1 MTIRNWLA
9 NVAKESSWS
18 GRRQVRPAP
27 ADRIHHYS
35 YRPQVEALED
45 RLTPSSV
52 SGEAFGVSVNLT
64 APIALSVPKTPDVVL
79 PPNGGMQEA
88 NLLTLGQPGVVST
101 SVLEVST
108 EGSIGPHS
116 ASAVSQASV
125 DKLNLLNGLITAGI
139 VEAMSTSISNGTT
152 ATSSAA
158 GSGFFN
164 LVVNGTPIAANV
176 APNTTIVVPMVGTVI
191 LNEQIFGG
199 DGVHSTSLTVDMID
213 VMLNGTLGTGEI
225 IVSSAHSDVNFTTP
239 GPAPGQGKVF
249 MTGGGRLGSGP
260 KNFATF
266 GFNAGMD
273 NGVPKGQLEYQDH
286 GNDLNFHGTSITAF
300 SVDSNDTRCVT
311 FSGTGRLNGVD
322 GYTFTVHACDY
333 GDPGAGTD
341 TFEITITGPNGFNY
355 SSNGFYKD
363 VITAGNIQEHG

>member
-1 MTIRNWLA
+1 MNLCLTRWLA
-9 NVAKESSWS
+9 PARSRKT
-18 GRRQVRPAP
+18 RRNAAP
-27 ADRIHHYS
+27 VLRNS

-64 APIALSVPKTPDVVL
+64 APITLSVPKTPDVVL
-79 PPNGGMQEA
+79 PPNGGMQQA
-88 NLLTLGQPGVVST
+88 DLVGLNQQGVIST
-101 SVLEVST
+101 SVLDVST

-125 DKLNLLNGLITAGI
+125 DNLNLLNGFITAGI
-139 VEAMSTSISNGTT
+139 VEAMSTSVSNGTT

-164 LVVNGTPIAANV
+164 LVVNGGTPIDGNV
-176 APNTTIVVPMVGTVI
+176 PPNTTIVVPGVGTVI
-191 LNEQIFGG
+191 LNEQKTDG
-199 DGVHSTSLTVDMID
+199 DGDHRTSLTVDMID

-249 MTGGGRLGSGP
+249 MTGGGRLGSSP

-286 GNDLNFHGTSITAF
+286 GQDRNFHSTSITAF
-300 SVDSNDTRCVT
+300 SFDPNHPSPR
-311 FSGTGRLNGVD
+311 RLG
-322 GYTFTVHACDY
+322 GSTTHSWFFPRT
-333 GDPGAGTD
+333 
-341 TFEITITGPNGFNY
+341 
-355 SSNGFYKD
+355 
-363 VITAGNIQEHG
+363 

>member
-1 MTIRNWLA
+1 
-9 NVAKESSWS
+9 
-18 GRRQVRPAP
+18 
-27 ADRIHHYS
+27 
-35 YRPQVEALED
+35 
-45 RLTPSSV
+45 V

-79 PPNGGMQEA
+79 PPNGGMQQA
-88 NLLTLGQPGVVST
+88 NLLSLSQPGVVST

-125 DKLNLLNGLITAGI
+125 DNLNLLNGFITAGI
-139 VEAMSTSISNGTT
+139 VEAMSTSVSNGTT
-152 ATSSAA
+152 ATSSSA

-176 APNTTIVVPMVGTVI
+176 PPNTKIVTPVGMVI

-213 VMLNGTLGTGEI
+213 VTLNGSLGGEI

-239 GPAPGQGKVF
+239 GPSPGQGEEH

-260 KNFATF
+260 GDFATF
-266 GFNAGMD
+266 GFNAGLH
-273 NGVPKGQLEYQDH
+273 NGAPEGQLEYQDH
-286 GNDLNFHGTSITAF
+286 NQSRRLNFHGTSITSF
-300 SVDSNDTRCVT
+300 SVDPNNPNCVT
-311 FSGTGRLNGVD
+311 FSGIGRLNGVD
-322 GYTFTVHACDY
+322 GYTFTVTACDN
-333 GDPGAGTD
+333 GDPGRGQD
-341 TFEITITGPNGFNY
+341 TFKITIWGPNGYKY
-355 SSNGFYKD
+355 SSIDWYMD
-363 VITAGNIQEHG
+363 VITAGNIQEHR

>member
-1 MTIRNWLA
+1 MNLCLTRWLA
-9 NVAKESSWS
+9 PARSRKT
-18 GRRQVRPAP
+18 RRNAAP
-27 ADRIHHYS
+27 VLRNS

-64 APIALSVPKTPDVVL
+64 APAAVSVPKTPDVVL
-79 PPNGGMQEA
+79 PPNGGMQQA
-88 NLLTLGQPGVVST
+88 DLVGLNQQGVIST
-101 SVLEVST
+101 SVLDVST

-125 DKLNLLNGLITAGI
+125 DKLNLLNGFITAGI
-139 VEAMSTSISNGTT
+139 VEAMSTSVSNGTT

-176 APNTTIVVPMVGTVI
+176 PPNTKIVTPVGMVI

-213 VMLNGTLGTGEI
+213 IMLNGTLGTGEI

-239 GPAPGQGKVF
+239 GPSPGQGEEH

-260 KNFATF
+260 GDFATF
-266 GFNAGMD
+266 GFNAGLH
-273 NGVPKGQLEYQDH
+273 NGAPEGQLEYQDH
-286 GNDLNFHGTSITAF
+286 NQSRRLNFHGTSITSF
-300 SVDSNDTRCVT
+300 SVDPNNPNCVT
-311 FSGTGRLNGVD
+311 FSGIGRLNGVD
-322 GYTFTVHACDY
+322 GYIFTVTACDN
-333 GDPGAGTD
+333 GDPGRGQD
-341 TFEITITGPNGFNY
+341 TFKITIWGPNG
-355 SSNGFYKD
+355 
-363 VITAGNIQEHG
+363 

>member
-1 MTIRNWLA
+1 MIIPRWLA
-9 NVAKESSWS
+9 AAVKKSSWTA
-18 GRRQVRPAP
+18 GRQARLALP
-27 ADRIHHYS
+27 DRLHCYS

-64 APIALSVPKTPDVVL
+64 APVAVSVPKTPDVVL
-79 PPNGGMQEA
+79 PPNGGMQQA
-88 NLLTLGQPGVVST
+88 DLVGLNQQGVIST
-101 SVLEVST
+101 SVLDVST

-125 DKLNLLNGLITAGI
+125 DKLNLLNGFITADI
-139 VEAMSTSISNGTT
+139 VEAMSTSVSNGTT

-164 LVVNGTPIAANV
+164 LVVNRTPIAANV
-176 APNTTIVVPMVGTVI
+176 APNTTIVIPMVGTVI
-191 LNEQIFGG
+191 LNEEIFGG

-213 VMLNGTLGTGEI
+213 VMLNGSLGSGEI

-239 GPAPGQGKVF
+239 GPSPGQGKVF

-266 GFNAGMD
+266 GFNAGLD

-286 GNDLNFHGTSITAF
+286 GQDLNFHGTSITAF
-300 SVDSNDTRCVT
+300 SVDSNDPRCVT

-341 TFEITITGPNGFNY
+341 TFRISITGPNGFNY